1 MRVAFAGTAPF
12 ADAVLR
18 GLFDT
23 PYEPVV
29 VVTNPDRPKGRRG
42 TPQPPVVKVTALE
55 RGLPVLQPEGLSG
68 PTALGELLGHTPD
81 ALVACAYGQIVGR
94 AVLEA
99 LPCLVVHP
107 SLVPR
112 WRGAA
117 PVERALM
124 AGETELGVTV
134 LRMTAG
140 VDEGPV
146 AETRVVHVSHEADAG
161 QTYAALA
168 PAAIEALQATLTA
181 VEAGTVVWED
191 QRGEP
196 TYAAKIVAE
205 ERLLDWTR
213 GTQEIVDRVRA
224 LAPHIGAVTE
234 LLGERTRIW
243 RAAPVPS
250 SAEATAG
257 VAPGGGGAG
266 APPAAAT
273 PGAPFVVGG
282 ERLLFGAGDGAV
294 EVLELQRAGGRRMSA
309 AEFLRG
315 AGRTLAA
322 R

>member
-23 PYEPVV
+23 RHEPVV
-29 VVTNPDRPKGRRG
+29 VVTNPDRPRGRRG
-42 TPQPPVVKVTALE
+42 TPQPPLVKVTALE
-55 RGLPVLQPEGLSG
+55 RGLPVLQPERLRG
-68 PTALGELLGHTPD
+68 PDAAGKLLAHTPD
-81 ALVACAYGQIVGR
+81 AFVACAYGQIVGG

-134 LRMTAG
+134 LRMTPG

-146 AETRVVHVSHEADAG
+146 AATRVVCVPREADAG
-161 QTYAALA
+161 EAYAALA
-168 PAAIEALQATLTA
+168 PVAVEALQATLTA
-181 VEAGTVVWED
+181 VEDGTVVWEE

-196 TYAAKIVAE
+196 TYAAKIAPD

-213 GTQEIVDRVRA
+213 GAREIADRVRA
-224 LAPHIGAVTE
+224 LAPHVGAVTE

-243 RAAPVPS
+243 RASPAPG
-250 SAEATAG
+250 AEAG
-257 VAPGGGGAG
+257 P
-266 APPAAAT
+266 
-273 PGAPFVVGG
+273 PGAPVVLDGD
-282 ERLLFGAGDGAV
+282 RLFFGAGDGAV
-294 EVLELQRAGGRRMSA
+294 EVLALQRAGGRRMSA

-315 AGRTLAA
+315 AGRALAA